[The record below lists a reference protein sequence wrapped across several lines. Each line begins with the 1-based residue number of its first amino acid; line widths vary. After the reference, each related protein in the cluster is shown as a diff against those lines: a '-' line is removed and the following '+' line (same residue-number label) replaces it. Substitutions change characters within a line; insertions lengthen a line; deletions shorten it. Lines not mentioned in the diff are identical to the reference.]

1 LQKENQIRGTIML
14 STSLIAD
21 HAPAIAAVVLTAL
34 VISIGIVLTQRHH
47 GHLTTDS
54 VVGVQKFHVHP
65 TPRVGGVGIYLGLL
79 LGLLLVKDPDT
90 RKILMTLVLA
100 GIPALAF
107 GLLEDITKRVGV
119 LTRLLATMAS
129 GVLAWWISG
138 IALNCL
144 DIPLVDN
151 ALKLLPVA
159 VLFTA
164 FAVGGVANAVNIID
178 GFHGLA
184 SGTVMIALLALAAI
198 AAQAGDAPLALVCA
212 LVAAAV
218 AGFWLVNFPWGK
230 LFLGDGGAYFAGFA
244 LAWLA
249 VLLPMRNPD
258 VSPWAGLLACAYP
271 VIEVI
276 YSIVRRYHLRL
287 SPGAP
292 DCLHLHSLVKTQVV
306 RKKLSHWSRR
316 RQNAAVS
323 PLMWCCAAL
332 PASMAVAWYNGPTRW
347 LMLGLLACVV
357 VYHLIYQHL
366 AAARMRDTGIGP
378 RADSRALTPMPAP
391 TEPAPLAP

>member
-1 LQKENQIRGTIML
+1 ML

-21 HAPAIAAVVLTAL
+21 HAPAIAVAVLTAL
-34 VISIGIVLTQRHH
+34 GVSLAIVLTQRHH

-54 VVGVQKFHVHP
+54 VFGVQKFHLQP
-65 TPRVGGVGIYLGLL
+65 TSRIGGVGIYLGLL
-79 LGLLLVKDPDT
+79 LASLLVKDPAA
-90 RKILMTLVLA
+90 RKILVTLVLA

-119 LTRLLATMAS
+119 LTRLLATMVS

-144 DIPLVDN
+144 DIPFVDD
-151 ALKLLPVA
+151 ALQLLPVA

-198 AAQAGDAPLALVCA
+198 AAQAGDAPLALVCV
-212 LVAAAV
+212 LVAATV

-249 VLLPMRNPD
+249 VLLPMRNSD
-258 VSPWAGLLACAYP
+258 VSPWAGLLVCAYP
-271 VIEVI
+271 VIEAI
-276 YSIVRRYHLRL
+276 YSIVRRRL
-287 SPGAP
+287 VHQSPGSA
-292 DCLHLHSLVKTQVV
+292 DCLHMHSLIKTQII
-306 RKKLSHWSRR
+306 RKKLAHWPQQRK
-316 RQNAAVS
+316 NAAVS
-323 PLMWCCAAL
+323 PLLWCFAAL
-332 PASMAVAWYNGPTRW
+332 PASMAMAWYNAPTRW
-347 LMLGLLACVV
+347 LMLGMVACVL
-357 VYHLIYQHL
+357 VYHQSYRRL
-366 AAARMRDTGIGP
+366 AALRLRNLPKHPNDAKTLSAAVP
-378 RADSRALTPMPAP
+378 VKTAPAP
-391 TEPAPLAP
+391 P